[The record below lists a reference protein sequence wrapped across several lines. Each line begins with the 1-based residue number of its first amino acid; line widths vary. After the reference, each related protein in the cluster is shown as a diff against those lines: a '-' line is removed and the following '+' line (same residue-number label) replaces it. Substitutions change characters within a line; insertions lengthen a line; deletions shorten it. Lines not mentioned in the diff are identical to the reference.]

1 MWLIGRYFLITPK
14 LLTNLEYHPRMRV
27 LNVVN
32 GTHSKFLL
40 CVDCTLGYQTH
51 KMRAWGIGRTI
62 ADFTVPTGSVKKR
75 KLHWSDLKAC
85 IRAAKKSVAA
95 GLITVS

>member
-1 MWLIGRYFLITPK
+1 
-14 LLTNLEYHPRMRV
+14 MRV

-32 GTHSKFLL
+32 GTHSRSFSCL
-40 CVDCTLGYQTH
+40 DDTLGCQTR
-51 KMRAWGIGRTI
+51 KMRALGIVSSV
-62 ADFTVPTGSVKKR
+62 AKSQVPTGSVKKR

-95 GLITVS
+95 GLITVN